1 MKRHFVFLIIVLSLG
16 TTASFANNSCVRI
29 TNQLIDDS
37 VFRFTQE
44 TADFFLNI
52 SAPENMDYQD
62 TVTIIVEIEETS
74 DNPQNDIS
82 IKVELDP
89 GLYFADDQSDTAD
102 LGNFNPRGIKKAN
115 FSITA
120 SQTKLTN
127 PYVITR
133 VYLFKNGDQQ
143 YISTPDSQL
152 EVYYVFGI
160 NILYPNL
167 RVRGPIELEG
177 GFIVPR
183 IEMLPDEKQTVTY
196 NVSNIGES
204 TLRNLTFRVETE
216 KEFIKVSLS
225 KTSLDILPANNF
237 TLVSLGVSCETMFAS
252 FSKLHFL
259 VDSDL
264 FDTRVLVLKI
274 QTFDFFNPYK
284 YYNSLVIIAWPI
296 FILFFVG
303 FALFIGYYTWKK
315 RTRRKKIEK
324 ELEERYGKSLVD

>member
-1 MKRHFVFLIIVLSLG
+1 MKSHLVFLIILLSLG
-16 TTASFANNSCVRI
+16 TTVNFTNNSCVRI
-29 TNQLIDDS
+29 SNQLIDDS

-44 TADFFLNI
+44 TADFFLNV
-52 SAPENMDYQD
+52 STPENMDYQN
-62 TVTIIVEIEETS
+62 TVTIIVEIEEIS
-74 DNPQNDIS
+74 NNQQNDIS
-82 IKVELDP
+82 VKVELDQ
-89 GLYFADDQSDTAD
+89 GLYFTEDQSDTVD
-102 LGNFNPRGIKKAN
+102 LGNFNPREIKKAN

-127 PYVITR
+127 PYIMAR

-143 YISTPDSQL
+143 YILTPDSLL
-152 EVYYVFGI
+152 EAYYAFGI

-177 GFIVPR
+177 FVVPR
-183 IEMLPDEKQTVTY
+183 IEMIPDEKQTVTY

-204 TLRNLTFRVETE
+204 ALRNLTFRVETE
-216 KEFIKVSLS
+216 KEFIKVMLS
-225 KTSLDILPANNF
+225 KDSLDILPAKNF
-237 TLVSLGVSCETMFAS
+237 TLVRLEVTCETMFAS
-252 FSKLHFL
+252 FSNIHFL

-264 FDTRVLVLKI
+264 FETRILVLKI

-284 YYNSLVIIAWPI
+284 YYNSLVIIAWPL

-315 RTRRKKIEK
+315 HARRKKIEK
-324 ELEERYGKSLVD
+324 ELEERYGKSLIE